1 MRHFELDNRRRW
13 IIQILEGWAD
23 MQQEGSPTKFYAE
36 LVKQVID
43 WYGDKDIE
51 LMHAMETIESVRELV
66 GGK

>member
-1 MRHFELDNRRRW
+1 MRLFELYNRRRW

-23 MQQEGSPTKFYAE
+23 MQQEGSPHK
-36 LVKQVID
+36 VID